1 MPPAKSKPNHDDAKS
16 DTASLKERNGHGP
29 KDTHKPNG
37 KLQRVA
43 SSTGS
48 QLKEATSA
56 KGLTAATTAPVT
68 QQPAITPGLQWS
80 TFDRDVL
87 HEYRREHRL
96 DTPTAFSS
104 SYKYWVLSQSH
115 IGLRSPTMARRA
127 QFRRQCKDDLAKAVR
142 KHFNGV
148 GVQENDVIVD
158 FLHRVKNPGVVKP
171 RRNKEAP
178 HSSPL
183 P

>member
-1 MPPAKSKPNHDDAKS
+1 MPSAKSKTNHDETKS

-29 KDTHKPNG
+29 NNSHKPNG

-56 KGLTAATTAPVT
+56 NGLTSAPTTAVS
-68 QQPAITPGLQWS
+68 QPTNTPGLQWS

-104 SYKYWVLSQSH
+104 SYHHWVLSQSH
-115 IGLRSPTMARRA
+115 VGLRSPTMARRA
-127 QFRRQCKDDLAKAVR
+127 QFRRQSKDDLTKAVR
-142 KHFNGV
+142 RHFNGV

-158 FLHRVKNPGVVKP
+158 FLHKVRHPGVVKP
-171 RRNKEAP
+171 RKNKDAP

>member
-1 MPPAKSKPNHDDAKS
+1 MPAPKSKANHDDAKS
-16 DTASLKERNGHGP
+16 DTASLKERNGHGS
-29 KDTHKPNG
+29 KDNHKPNG

-48 QLKEATSA
+48 QLKEITSA
-56 KGLTAATTAPVT
+56 KGSTATPAAPAP
-68 QQPAITPGLQWS
+68 QPIPPGLQWS

-87 HEYRREHRL
+87 HDYRREHRL

-104 SYKYWVLSQSH
+104 SYRFWVLSQSSV
-115 IGLRSPTMARRA
+115 GKQSPTMARRA
-127 QFRRQCKDDLAKAVR
+127 QFRRQSKDDLATVVR
-142 KHFNGV
+142 RHFNGV

-158 FLHRVKNPGVVKP
+158 FLHKVRNPGVSKP
-171 RRNKEAP
+171 RRNKELP

>member
-1 MPPAKSKPNHDDAKS
+1 MPSAKLKANLDDAKS
-16 DTASLKERNGHGP
+16 DTASIKERNGHGSNN
-29 KDTHKPNG
+29 THKSNG

-48 QLKEATSA
+48 QLKDATSA
-56 KGLTAATTAPVT
+56 KGSMNAPTAPVP
-68 QQPAITPGLQWS
+68 QPTNTPGLQWS

-96 DTPTAFSS
+96 DTPSATSN
-104 SYKYWVLSQSH
+104 SYRHWTLSH
-115 IGLRSPTMARRA
+115 TYFGLQSPTMARRA
-127 QFRRQCKDDLAKAVR
+127 QFRRQSKEELAKAVR
-142 KHFNGV
+142 RHFNGV
-148 GVQENDVIVD
+148 GIQENDVIVD
-158 FLHRVKNPGVVKP
+158 FIHKVRNPGVVKP
-171 RRNKEAP
+171 KRNKDKP

>member
-1 MPPAKSKPNHDDAKS
+1 MPSAKSKANHDDAKS

-29 KDTHKPNG
+29 KDTHKQNG

-48 QLKEATSA
+48 QLKETTSV
-56 KGLTAATTAPVT
+56 KGPTTMTTAPV
-68 QQPAITPGLQWS
+68 QPITPGLQWS

-96 DTPTAFSS
+96 DTPAAFSS
-104 SYKYWVLSQSH
+104 SYRYWVLSQSYV
-115 IGLRSPTMARRA
+115 GLQSPTMARRA
-127 QFRRQCKDDLAKAVR
+127 QFRRQSKDDLAKAVR

-148 GVQENDVIVD
+148 GIQENDIIVD
-158 FLHRVKNPGVVKP
+158 FLHKVRNPGVVKP

>member
-1 MPPAKSKPNHDDAKS
+1 MPPAKLKTNHDDAKS
-16 DTASLKERNGHGP
+16 ETASLKERNGHGHN
-29 KDTHKPNG
+29 THKPNG

-43 SSTGS
+43 SSNGS
-48 QLKEATSA
+48 QRKEAPAVNGSA
-56 KGLTAATTAPVT
+56 AVTTMI
-68 QQPAITPGLQWS
+68 QPANTPGLKWS

-87 HEYRREHRL
+87 HEYRREYRL

-104 SYKYWVLSQSH
+104 VYHHWVLSQSY
-115 IGLRSPTMARRA
+115 IGLRSPTMARKT
-127 QFRRQCKDDLAKAVR
+127 QYRRQSKDDLTKAVR
-142 KHFNGV
+142 RHFNGV

-158 FLHRVKNPGVVKP
+158 FLHKVRNPGVIKP
-171 RRNKEAP
+171 RQSKESP